1 MTTIGAGQAK
11 RMKILVIDDD
21 ALIIKLLVA
30 VLSGEGYEVISS
42 DNPVDGIERVARDK
56 PDLVILDHYME
67 PITGMD
73 VLAQLRRDAGS
84 LRTQILMLTAANTI
98 KSVNMA
104 FDLGA
109 TDYITKPVNLD
120 KLRRKVD
127 ALLAACR

>member
-84 LRTQILMLTAANTI
+84 LRTPILMLTAANTI